1 MKSINLNQVVFITLI
16 AAINLI
22 SSCKEKE
29 TDDLIPSNS
38 KITEYKTGDDF
49 MRFEY
54 SADNKLKRLTANLE
68 TATNGETENYDLVYH
83 TNGQIKEV
91 NITGNRKMM
100 PVYTNG
106 LLTRADIF
114 EDNVKT
120 GFTEYVFQSGNLKT
134 VEVKMLAAN
143 NQAQTIIKMV
153 YSYDGKNNISK
164 AETFMS
170 LFGVGELAYAG
181 KTEFTY
187 DSKSNPL
194 FAHRELF
201 NLLWMPVSPSNVLT
215 EKSFAPDGA
224 LDEDITYAYQYY
236 NNQLPKSAAA
246 LVKMPGEPNKTET
259 IEYTYKK

>member
-1 MKSINLNQVVFITLI
+1 MKSINLKQIVLVTLI
-16 AAINLI
+16 AATTFI
-22 SSCKEKE
+22 SSCKDKE
-29 TDDLIPSNS
+29 ADNIIPSSS
-38 KITEYKTGDDF
+38 KITEYQAGEDF

-54 SADNKLKRLTANLE
+54 GTDNKLKRLTANLE

-91 NITGNRKMM
+91 NISGNRKMV

-106 LLTRADIF
+106 QITRADIF

-143 NQAQTIIKMV
+143 NQPQTIIKMV
-153 YSYDGKNNISK
+153 YSYDSKNNISK

-187 DSKSNPL
+187 DSKNNPL
-194 FAHRELF
+194 FAHKELF
-201 NLLWMPVSPSNVLT
+201 NLLWMPTSASNVLT
-215 EKSFAPDGA
+215 EKFYAPDGA
-224 LDEDITYAYQYY
+224 LDEDASYVYQYY
-236 NNQLPKSAAA
+236 SNQLPKSATA
-246 LVKMPGEPNKTET
+246 LIKIPGEPNKTET